1 MKKWDKNLEYD
12 VKEGI
17 LQGQGVRKLGGDICF
32 TVAVP
37 DKKTCSLLLYKK
49 GKKEV
54 EASIPMESSI
64 RYGDLR
70 SVLVKGLPAEKYEYN
85 YRIEEQVVTD
95 PYACHITGREHFG
108 KPVKEEEL
116 RGRII
121 SDNYDWE
128 DDKPLML
135 PFEEVVAY
143 GTHVRGFTKHPTSK
157 VKKKGTFAGI
167 QEKISYLKQLGINQL
182 ELMPVYEFSELESM
196 NNSPEW
202 MKYAPIEEANVRLN
216 YWGYTPRAYYFA
228 PKASYAASDDP
239 VKELKDLVKELHRNG
254 IELILE
260 FYFPKGTKASLVLD
274 CVKYWVLEYH
284 IDGIHI
290 NRDYAPVEALAQEP
304 LLAHTKLLTEG
315 FYLDEIYEEKTLPA
329 FRNLAEYNDG
339 FMLDARRFLKGDE
352 GQLSNFT
359 WRARHNPDRQ
369 GVINYMANH
378 NGFTLMDLVS
388 YDEKHNEANGEENRD
403 GTDYNYSWN
412 CGEEGPSRK
421 KRILQLRGKQLRN
434 AFALL
439 LLSQGTPLI
448 YAGDEMGNSQQG
460 NNNAWCRDNEQS
472 WIEWRG
478 GKQERMLLEYV
489 KALIAFR
496 KAHPIFRQNK
506 ELRMMD
512 YLSCGYPD
520 VSYHGKRAWFGDF
533 ENYSRSV
540 GVLYAGNYMEDK
552 VSFYVAYNMHWM
564 PHEYALPGLSGE
576 ALWRIAIDTGI
587 EGAGA
592 IYQEGQEP
600 ILEEQR
606 MITVPE
612 RTIIVL
618 TGK

>member
-167 QEKISYLKQLGINQL
+167 QEKIPYLKQLGINQL

-315 FYLDEIYEEKTLPA
+315 FSLDEIYEEKVLPA

-489 KALIAFR
+489 KGLIAFR
-496 KAHPIFRQNK
+496 KTHPIFRQNK

-564 PHEYALPGLSGE
+564 PHEYALPGLPGE

-587 EGAGA
+587 EGASA